1 MSPAYVGI
9 KRSHEIP
16 RGVFFDGSSVIQLP
30 SSSLCCSKAEDTAP
44 YISCGADAYKEL
56 RLDYKGNDGEGCNV
70 KELEENA
77 DVYIIRFT
85 SDTNPSDIGIP
96 NDGHPCT
103 GTGFT
108 GSENH
113 LIPEYKYPATTPTD
127 GAIYKIDADGN
138 EIMVGMWDKD
148 ANRFYPVL

>member
-1 MSPAYVGI
+1 M
-9 KRSHEIP
+9 
-16 RGVFFDGSSVIQLP
+16 
-30 SSSLCCSKAEDTAP
+30 
-44 YISCGADAYKEL
+44 
-56 RLDYKGNDGEGCNV
+56 DYKGNDGEGCNV

-113 LIPEYKYPATTPTD
+113 LIPEYKYLATTPTD

-138 EIMVGMWDKD
+138 ETMVGMWDKD

>member
-1 MSPAYVGI
+1 MHYSHRELVLSEFYSRGI
-9 KRSHEIP
+9 
-16 RGVFFDGSSVIQLP
+16 
-30 SSSLCCSKAEDTAP
+30 
-44 YISCGADAYKEL
+44 L
-56 RLDYKGNDGEGCNV
+56 RYSIDLLDYKGNDGEGCNV

-113 LIPEYKYPATTPTD
+113 LIPEYKYPVTTPTD
-127 GAIYKIDADGN
+127 GAI
-138 EIMVGMWDKD
+138 
-148 ANRFYPVL
+148 

>member
-1 MSPAYVGI
+1 MHYSHRELVLSEFYSRGI
-9 KRSHEIP
+9 
-16 RGVFFDGSSVIQLP
+16 
-30 SSSLCCSKAEDTAP
+30 
-44 YISCGADAYKEL
+44 L
-56 RLDYKGNDGEGCNV
+56 RYSIDLLDYKGNDGEGCNV

-113 LIPEYKYPATTPTD
+113 LIPEYKYPVTTPTD

-138 EIMVGMWDKD
+138 ETMVGMRDKD

>member
-1 MSPAYVGI
+1 M
-9 KRSHEIP
+9 
-16 RGVFFDGSSVIQLP
+16 
-30 SSSLCCSKAEDTAP
+30 
-44 YISCGADAYKEL
+44 
-56 RLDYKGNDGEGCNV
+56 DYKGNDGEGCNV

-113 LIPEYKYPATTPTD
+113 LIPKYKYPATTPTD

-138 EIMVGMWDKD
+138 ETMVGMWDKD
-148 ANRFYPVL
+148 ANRFYLVL

>member
-1 MSPAYVGI
+1 MCSELLLQFHQTFCEYVSNI
-9 KRSHEIP
+9 
-16 RGVFFDGSSVIQLP
+16 SSGFTRQCRCI
-30 SSSLCCSKAEDTAP
+30 
-44 YISCGADAYKEL
+44 YY
-56 RLDYKGNDGEGCNV
+56 
-70 KELEENA
+70 
-77 DVYIIRFT
+77 IRFT

-138 EIMVGMWDKD
+138 ETMVGMWDKD

>member
-1 MSPAYVGI
+1 MHYSHRELVLSEFYSRGI
-9 KRSHEIP
+9 
-16 RGVFFDGSSVIQLP
+16 
-30 SSSLCCSKAEDTAP
+30 
-44 YISCGADAYKEL
+44 L
-56 RLDYKGNDGEGCNV
+56 RYSIDLLDYKGNDGEGCNV

-113 LIPEYKYPATTPTD
+113 LIPEYKYPVTTPTD

-138 EIMVGMWDKD
+138 ETMVGMWDND
-148 ANRFYPVL
+148 VNRFYPVL

>member
-1 MSPAYVGI
+1 M
-9 KRSHEIP
+9 
-16 RGVFFDGSSVIQLP
+16 
-30 SSSLCCSKAEDTAP
+30 
-44 YISCGADAYKEL
+44 
-56 RLDYKGNDGEGCNV
+56 
-70 KELEENA
+70 EENA

-138 EIMVGMWDKD
+138 ETMVGMWDKD